1 MSDYRP
7 PALRRVVVTGV
18 GLVTPLGIGRE
29 ATWDGVISGRS
40 GAGPITHYDATDQAV
55 QIACEINDFEPTDFM
70 EKRATKRMERFAQL
84 AVAAGRLAVE
94 DAGLALGGKSPRVG
108 TIIGCGVGGLEI
120 FTKQIAIGLER
131 GPDRLSPLFIP
142 LMVANMASANLSMQ
156 LGLQGPVTCITS
168 ACASGNHA
176 IGDAVDHI
184 RLGRADVMLG
194 GGVESGV
201 TEMGVGSFAALRA
214 LSTRNDDPEGA
225 SRPFDVA
232 RDGFVFGEG
241 AGVLVLEGL
250 DHALAR
256 GAEPICE
263 VVGYG
268 LTGDAHHLTDN
279 DPTGEA
285 PAAAMTMAL
294 DSAGRSPREVDYI
307 NAHATSTPTG
317 DPNEVLAI
325 KRALGEDVAA
335 KCAVSSTKS
344 MHGHC
349 LGGAG
354 GVESGITAL
363 VIANGLI
370 PPTINVENLDPACT
384 GLDHVLGQAR
394 RARVDLALS
403 NAFGFGGHN
412 AVVALGR
419 FEESP

>member
-1 MSDYRP
+1 MSGTV
-7 PALRRVVVTGV
+7 ALRRVVITGI
-18 GLVTPLGIGRE
+18 GLVTPIGIGRDAAWE
-29 ATWDGVISGRS
+29 AAIAGRS
-40 GAGPITHYDATDQAV
+40 GAGPITHYDASDHAV
-55 QIACEINDFEPTDFM
+55 QIACEVNDFEPLDFM
-70 EKRATKRMERFAQL
+70 DKRATKRMERFSQF
-84 AVAAGRLAVE
+84 AVAAGRLAAE
-94 DAGLALGGKSPRVG
+94 DAGLVFDGAKHPRRGAIV
-108 TIIGCGVGGLEI
+108 GCGVGGLEI
-120 FTKQIAIGLER
+120 FTKQIGIGLER

-176 IGDAVDHI
+176 LGDAVDHI

-201 TEMGVGSFAALRA
+201 TDMGVGSFAALRA
-214 LSTRNDDPEGA
+214 LSTRNDDPEAA
-225 SRPFDVA
+225 SRPFDA
-232 RDGFVFGEG
+232 DRDGFVFGEG
-241 AGVLVLEGL
+241 AGILVLEAL

-263 VVGYG
+263 IVGYG

-294 DSAGRSPREVDYI
+294 SAAGRRPEEVGYI
-307 NAHATSTPTG
+307 NAHATATPTG

-325 KRALGEDVAA
+325 KHALGEELAA
-335 KCAVSSTKS
+335 ACPVSSTKS

-354 GVESGITAL
+354 GVESALTAL
-363 VIANGLI
+363 AIKEELI
-370 PPTINVENLDPACT
+370 PPTINLDTIDPACT
-384 GLDHVLGQAR
+384 GLDHVIGAPRPAR
-394 RARVDLALS
+394 IDVALS

-412 AVVALGR
+412 AVVALAR
-419 FEESP
+419 YEEGA

>member
-7 PALRRVVVTGV
+7 PELRRVVVTGI
-18 GLVTPLGIGRE
+18 GLVTPLGIGRDD
-29 ATWDGVISGRS
+29 TWDGVVSGRS
-40 GAGPITHYDATDQAV
+40 GAGPITHYDATGQSV
-55 QIACEINDFEPTDFM
+55 QIACEISDFEPTDFM
-70 EKRATKRMERFAQL
+70 DKRSVKRMERFSQI

-94 DAGLALGGKSPRVG
+94 DAGLTLGGKSPRTG
-108 TIIGCGVGGLEI
+108 AIIGCGVGGLEI
-120 FTKQIAIGLER
+120 FTKQVLIAEER

-156 LGLQGPVTCITS
+156 LGLQGPLTCVTS

-176 IGDAVDHI
+176 IGDAVDQI

-194 GGVESGV
+194 GGVESGT
-201 TEMGVGSFAALRA
+201 TEVGVGSFAALRA
-214 LSTRNDDPEGA
+214 LSTRNDEPEAA
-225 SRPFDVA
+225 SRPFDVD

-241 AGVLVLEGL
+241 SGIFVLEAL
-250 DHALAR
+250 DHALER
-256 GAEPICE
+256 GVEPICE
-263 VVGYG
+263 VLGYG

-279 DPTGEA
+279 DPTGVA

-294 DSAGRSPREVDYI
+294 DATGRSPEEVDYI

-317 DPNEVLAI
+317 DPNEVRAI
-325 KRALGEDVAA
+325 KLALGETVAA
-335 KCAVSSTKS
+335 ACPVSSTKS

-363 VIANGLI
+363 VIVNDLI
-370 PPTINVENLDPACT
+370 PPTINVDNLDPACT
-384 GLDHVLGQAR
+384 GIDHVLGTAR
-394 RARVDLALS
+394 PARVDLALS

-419 FEESP
+419 YEES